1 MSMVGYILGL
11 GDRHGENV
19 LYDSTTG
26 DSVHVDFDCLF
37 NKVSFLSNLRAI
49 VDIVVVSHREA
60 HLMCLRWF
68 HSDSLITWFKQW

>member
-1 MSMVGYILGL
+1 MH
-11 GDRHGENV
+11 RENV

-60 HLMCLRWF
+60 HLMCLR
-68 HSDSLITWFKQW
+68 

>member
-37 NKVSFLSNLRAI
+37 NKGQLFESSK
-49 VDIVVVSHREA
+49 SYSEYCGSSYREA
-60 HLMCLRWF
+60 HLRYMYLRCF
-68 HSDSLITWFKQW
+68 HSVTWFKQ